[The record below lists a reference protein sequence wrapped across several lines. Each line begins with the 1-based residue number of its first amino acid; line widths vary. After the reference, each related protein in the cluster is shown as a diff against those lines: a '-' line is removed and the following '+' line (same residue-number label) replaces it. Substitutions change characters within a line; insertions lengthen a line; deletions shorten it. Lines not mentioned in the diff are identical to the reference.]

1 MARDTFLSWPF
12 FDDAHRAL
20 RSDLERFVTELE
32 GIINSSAEDG
42 DERASCR
49 RLVKALG
56 ASGWLRHAVAELEV
70 RSLCLIRETLAYHH
84 GLADFAFA
92 MQGLGSAPISLFGS
106 DELKSKYLPAT
117 AAGDA
122 IAAFALSEPDAGSDV
137 AAIATTAATDGDDY
151 VLNGTKTWISNG
163 GIADYY
169 VVFARTE
176 NEPTTKATKALS
188 AIVVDKDATGFAVDE
203 EIEVVAPHPL
213 AKLSFRDCRVPRTQL
228 VGKAGKGLKVA
239 LGTLDVFRAS
249 VGAAALGFARRAL
262 DEALARVQSREQFGQ
277 KLAEFQ
283 LTQARLADMAT
294 AIDASALL
302 VYRSA
307 WTKDAGAER
316 VTKESSMAKMYATEA
331 AQKVVDDAVQLFGAA
346 GVVKGSVVERL
357 YREVRALRI
366 YEGTTEIHKLIIA
379 KQVLADA

>member
-1 MARDTFLSWPF
+1 MAGDDFLAWPF
-12 FDDAHRAL
+12 FEDVHRAL
-20 RSDLERFVTELE
+20 RSELQRFVPELE
-32 GIINSSAEDG
+32 GIINNGADDG
-42 DERASCR
+42 DERATCR
-49 RLVKALG
+49 RIVKTLG
-56 ASGWLRHAVAELEV
+56 DGGWLRHAVNEKKIDV
-70 RSLCLIRETLAYHH
+70 RALCLIRETLAHHH

-92 MQGLGSAPISLFGS
+92 MQGLGSAPIGLYGS
-106 DELKSKYLPAT
+106 DELKSKYLPPT

-137 AAIATTAATDGDDY
+137 AAIATTADVDGDDY

-169 VVFARTE
+169 VVFARSE
-176 NEPTTKATKALS
+176 KAPGTKALS
-188 AIVVDKDATGFAVDE
+188 AVVVDKDATGFAVEE
-203 EIEVVAPHPL
+203 EIEIIAPHPL

-228 VGKAGKGLKVA
+228 IGEAGKGLKVA

-262 DEALARVQSREQFGQ
+262 DEALVRVESREQFGQ

-331 AQKVVDDAVQLFGAA
+331 AQKVVDDAVQLFGAT

-379 KQVLADA
+379 KQVRSDA

>member
-1 MARDTFLSWPF
+1 MARDEFLAWPF

-20 RSDLERFVTELE
+20 RSDLQRFVPKLE
-32 GIINSSAEDG
+32 SIINNGADDG
-42 DERASCR
+42 DERAICR
-49 RLVKALG
+49 RIVKTLG
-56 ASGWLRHAVAELEV
+56 DGGWLRHAVNEEKIDV
-70 RSLCLIRETLAYHH
+70 RALCLIRETLAHHH

-137 AAIATTAATDGDDY
+137 AAITTTAETDGDDY

-176 NEPTTKATKALS
+176 NEPGTKALS
-188 AIVVDKDATGFAVDE
+188 AVVVDKDATGFAVEE
-203 EIEVVAPHPL
+203 EIEIIAPHPL

-228 VGKAGKGLKVA
+228 IGEAGKGLKIA
-239 LGTLDVFRAS
+239 LSTLDVFRAS
-249 VGAAALGFARRAL
+249 VGAAALGFARRAI
-262 DEALARVQSREQFGQ
+262 DEALVRVESREQFGQ

-366 YEGTTEIHKLIIA
+366 YEGTTEILKLIIA
-379 KQVLADA
+379 KQVRGDA

>member
-1 MARDTFLSWPF
+1 MARDDFLSWPF
-12 FDDAHRAL
+12 FDDTHRAL
-20 RSDLERFVTELE
+20 RSELKSFIADLE
-32 GIINSSAEDG
+32 GIINRG
-42 DERASCR
+42 TDERTTCR
-49 RLVKALG
+49 HLVKALG
-56 ASGWLRHAVAELEV
+56 EAGWLRYATAHLEV
-70 RSLCLIRETLAYHH
+70 RSLCLIRETLAYQH

-92 MQGLGSAPISLFGS
+92 MQGLGSAPINLYGS
-106 DELKSKYLPAT
+106 DELKSKYLPPT

-122 IAAFALSEPDAGSDV
+122 IAAFALSEPEAGSDV
-137 AAIATTAATDGDDY
+137 AAIATTAETDGDDY

-176 NEPTTKATKALS
+176 NEPGTKALS
-188 AIVVDKDATGFAVDE
+188 AIVVDKDSAGFAVDE
-203 EIEVVAPHPL
+203 EIEVIAPHPL
-213 AKLSFRDCRVPRTQL
+213 AKVSFRDCRVPRTQL
-228 VGKAGKGLKVA
+228 IGTAGKGLKVA

-262 DEALARVQSREQFGQ
+262 DEALARVESREQFGQ

-379 KQVLADA
+379 KQVRADA